1 MFTYCINTQLSHLY
15 SLIEPVLYC
24 ILCCHWNDS
33 RVSYVKWSECLTN
46 GNRMVKIRFENS
58 LFSSFALVAL
68 LKRAIRSH
76 RSEELAKWADR
87 FFTFS
92 NTRAIHSL
100 WKSDLLF
107 LRVGKLNTGL
117 KNLYHTFWLCFK
129 KKIERITLF
138 LKATRA
144 IALITLLKRATRAIL
159 SFTKSERAICS
170 FLSKTIDLH
179 KKPKSK
185 FPTLPGPLSSLA
197 TARPNH

>member
-117 KNLYHTFWLCFK
+117 KNLYHTFWLCLYK
-129 KKIERITLF
+129 KKSE
-138 LKATRA
+138 KSDS
-144 IALITLLKRATRAIL
+144 
-159 SFTKSERAICS
+159 SFFVK
-170 FLSKTIDLH
+170 
-179 KKPKSK
+179 
-185 FPTLPGPLSSLA
+185 
-197 TARPNH
+197 